1 MRRREAQIADET
13 NELWFSVASVW
24 EMGIKVAIG
33 KLLLKEPLDSY
44 ISSRMAQLGARSL
57 SITAVMQLLPKVL
70 SKNHSRVHLEKVL
83 LPHCVVFGYLLMQ

>member
-13 NELWFSVASVW
+13 NELCFSVASVW

-33 KLLLKEPLDSY
+33 KLPLKEPLDSY

-57 SITAVMQLLPKVL
+57 SITAFHALPQAQTQQLSVISYFPFINVPE
-70 SKNHSRVHLEKVL
+70 N
-83 LPHCVVFGYLLMQ
+83 